1 MNKMNR
7 ITDFELKFFN
17 LLKNELKTQ
26 YNIDVAID
34 LQEENGITDI
44 FGDNI
49 TNAILQVLYQQTQP
63 AKKILYNIL
72 KEFIPKELRF
82 EQIVTFEEFSS
93 LIDHILQI
101 LVQN

>member
-1 MNKMNR
+1 MEVKIKTMNKMNR

-17 LLKNELKTQ
+17 LLKNELKIQ

-49 TNAILQVLYQQTQP
+49 INAILQVLY
-63 AKKILYNIL
+63 
-72 KEFIPKELRF
+72 
-82 EQIVTFEEFSS
+82 
-93 LIDHILQI
+93 
-101 LVQN
+101 

>member
-49 TNAILQVLYQQTQP
+49 INAILQVLY
-63 AKKILYNIL
+63 
-72 KEFIPKELRF
+72 
-82 EQIVTFEEFSS
+82 
-93 LIDHILQI
+93 
-101 LVQN
+101 

>member
-49 TNAILQVLYQQTQP
+49 TNAILQVLY
-63 AKKILYNIL
+63 
-72 KEFIPKELRF
+72 
-82 EQIVTFEEFSS
+82 
-93 LIDHILQI
+93 
-101 LVQN
+101 

>member
-26 YNIDVAID
+26 YNINVAID

-49 TNAILQVLYQQTQP
+49 TNAILQVLY
-63 AKKILYNIL
+63 
-72 KEFIPKELRF
+72 
-82 EQIVTFEEFSS
+82 
-93 LIDHILQI
+93 
-101 LVQN
+101 

>member
-44 FGDNI
+44 FGNNI
-49 TNAILQVLYQQTQP
+49 TNAILQVLY
-63 AKKILYNIL
+63 
-72 KEFIPKELRF
+72 
-82 EQIVTFEEFSS
+82 
-93 LIDHILQI
+93 
-101 LVQN
+101 

>member
-1 MNKMNR
+1 MEVKIKTMNKMNR

-26 YNIDVAID
+26 YNINVAID

-49 TNAILQVLYQQTQP
+49 TNAILQVLY
-63 AKKILYNIL
+63 
-72 KEFIPKELRF
+72 
-82 EQIVTFEEFSS
+82 
-93 LIDHILQI
+93 
-101 LVQN
+101 

>member
-1 MNKMNR
+1 MNKMDR

-49 TNAILQVLYQQTQP
+49 INAILQVLY
-63 AKKILYNIL
+63 
-72 KEFIPKELRF
+72 
-82 EQIVTFEEFSS
+82 
-93 LIDHILQI
+93 
-101 LVQN
+101 

>member
-17 LLKNELKTQ
+17 LLKSELKTQ

-34 LQEENGITDI
+34 LQEENDITDI

-49 TNAILQVLYQQTQP
+49 INAILQVLY
-63 AKKILYNIL
+63 
-72 KEFIPKELRF
+72 
-82 EQIVTFEEFSS
+82 
-93 LIDHILQI
+93 
-101 LVQN
+101 

>member
-34 LQEENGITDI
+34 LQEENGIPDI

-49 TNAILQVLYQQTQP
+49 INAILQVLY
-63 AKKILYNIL
+63 
-72 KEFIPKELRF
+72 
-82 EQIVTFEEFSS
+82 
-93 LIDHILQI
+93 
-101 LVQN
+101 

>member
-1 MNKMNR
+1 MEVKIKTMNKMNR

-49 TNAILQVLYQQTQP
+49 INAILQVLY
-63 AKKILYNIL
+63 
-72 KEFIPKELRF
+72 
-82 EQIVTFEEFSS
+82 
-93 LIDHILQI
+93 
-101 LVQN
+101 